1 MSEGRQ
7 AGWYRDPEGGT
18 GQRYW
23 DGDRW
28 TDRERDAAPSS
39 SPSSADSQPMT
50 RVAIQKARRAKQW
63 RRVLAGVALLVVLGV
78 GGYAVLS
85 GGGSSTSGNHAAVP
99 STKGKRAGT
108 TSTSRASGTT
118 VPTNPPTPR
127 APVTT
132 LPLSVEQSAHAISQ
146 AQFDSVALGTGEGDV
161 VKLLAKPPQNPQVYV
176 VNHLLKQS
184 EVKSTCLYYNKIG
197 ASFGPGF
204 QFCFTSTGLQNKKA
218 F

>member
-28 TDRERDAAPSS
+28 TDRERDAAPASS
-39 SPSSADSQPMT
+39 ASSADSQPMT
-50 RVAIQKARRAKQW
+50 RVSIQKARRRKRW
-63 RRVLAGVALLVVLGV
+63 RWVLAGVALLVVLGV

-108 TSTSRASGTT
+108 TSTSRTT
-118 VPTNPPTPR
+118 VPTNPPTTR

-132 LPLSVEQSAHAISQ
+132 LPLSVEQSAHAISR
-146 AQFDSVALGTGEGDV
+146 AQFDSVALGTGEVAV
-161 VKLLAKPPQNPQVYV
+161 VKLLGKPPQNPQVYV
-176 VNHLLKQS
+176 ANHLLKQS

-204 QFCFTSTGLQNKKA
+204 QFCFTSTGLQSKKA